1 VTKPKDY
8 APVSNRVGVL
18 GSELT
23 AAQKA
28 AVSRLV
34 SEPSA
39 PSPLFSEAFDK
50 AGILSPKINAINEK
64 LKDTTTK
71 GMRIIHKDRLRKLNA
86 QFETLTNRN
95 KDFNQLVLRYAEEN
109 GGKLENVMRFIQWF
123 RRKRPHD
130 RIEDKALRAR
140 IKKTFGFVGRPGRPK
155 T

>member
-1 VTKPKDY
+1 MTKPKDN
-8 APVSNRVGVL
+8 APVSDRVKIL

-28 AVSRLV
+28 SVSRLV

-39 PSPLFSEAFDK
+39 PSPLFSEAFEK
-50 AGILSPKINAINEK
+50 AGILSPKMNAINEK
-64 LKDTTTK
+64 LKDTTK
-71 GMRIIHKDRLRKLNA
+71 GMGIIYKNRLRKLNA

-109 GGKLENVMRFIQWF
+109 GGKLENVMRFIQWY
-123 RRKRPHD
+123 RGERPRN